1 MKIKVLFFAKLRE
14 VFETNQVDISFTG
27 SDNKVSDVLMV
38 LREKGEVWKDELNE
52 NKSFR
57 IALNQEMVTKDAMLN
72 EGDEIAL
79 FPPVTGG

>member
-14 VFETNQVDISFTG
+14 VFETNQLVITFTE
-27 SDNKVSDVLMV
+27 SDNKVSDVLTA
-38 LREKGEVWKDELNE
+38 LRHKKGVWAEELNE

-57 IALNQEMVTKDAMLN
+57 IAVNQEMVAEDVVVN
-72 EGDEIAL
+72 DGDEVAL

>member
-1 MKIKVLFFAKLRE
+1 MRIKVLFFAKLRE
-14 VFETNQVDISFTG
+14 VFQTSDNDLTFTE
-27 SDNKVSDVLMV
+27 SDNKVSDVLIA
-38 LREKGEVWKDELNE
+38 LREKGEAWAVELNE

-57 IALNQEMVTKDAMLN
+57 VAVNQVMVTEDVMLN